1 MTGAILLAGILLP
14 LWLTWGFGKS
24 SVMASTVEKP
34 DPKRI
39 LAIFLFKQGLPWAY
53 RIEESMRLSL
63 ASKTDFPT
71 ELNVEHADLS
81 RYPEETYI
89 PKVIELF
96 RYKYLRRKMD
106 VVIAVGD
113 ESTNLLMK
121 HGAGLFGDIPAVFIT
136 IDRQDLPQEIIK
148 PHMTSLLWGWDFKKT
163 INIIENS
170 LPHSKHLFIVSG
182 TSTSDQKLKNLARAA
197 LRNYDGRLNV
207 EYLSGLAIER
217 LLEKVA
223 RLPENSA
230 IFYLTIFRD
239 ANGKTFVPR
248 EIMSV
253 ISEKANSPLFGIVD
267 TYLGHGTVGGYLLS
281 AEHQGK
287 RYADIAANILRGE
300 PIKDVEIME
309 KGNLPMFDWQQL
321 KRWAISEDN
330 LPPGSIVRYK
340 DPSIWGL
347 YKWYIV
353 AGVSLLLFQAFI
365 IIGLF
370 IQRRRRKLF
379 EYALQQSKEFSTSI
393 LMSLQDH
400 IAVLDREGTI
410 LVVNE
415 SWMKFARQNDA
426 ASLDCIGRGVNY
438 LEVCRQSS
446 DMGNPMA
453 RSAVDGIRSVLEG
466 SRKVFNLEY
475 RCDSPTEKR
484 WFHMSV
490 FPFKGHRGG
499 VIVAHTDNTARKLAE
514 EKAGKRRDELIHMG
528 RISMLGELSASIAH
542 ELNQPLTG
550 ILSNAQ
556 AGEMLLRRGD
566 GNSVQIEEIFTDIVS
581 DGKRSGDILRNL
593 RELFRKQK
601 TKMEA
606 LNVNKTI
613 HETLLILH
621 SEFVVLG
628 LNFHQDL
635 TDTLPDVFGNKV
647 QLQQV
652 LLNLFRNAGHAMMQ
666 TAKEKRSISVIT
678 SRANKS
684 EVQIQVED
692 TGPGIVPEKIEDIF
706 EPLTS
711 LTPGGLGMGL
721 SISRSIIQAHGGR
734 IWAEN
739 KLSGGARICF
749 TLPAVEDHP

>member
-287 RYADIAANILRGE
+287 RYADIAANILRDE